1 MINYSQMP
9 SLGQTVE
16 NYNANIDQ
24 IKANAKNDEV
34 FREVNKKIAEAESRI
49 KLMEIGIAARRA
61 KEHFRLW
68 PMYSADY
75 KRELDTPQK
84 KLMYNAE
91 RLSNVVFNPLG
102 VMAGATPDQVG
113 ARRAEKLLNK
123 ALSDHRAKQNQAG
136 HGVDKNQDYE
146 KSLEE
151 HNARIQLLEI
161 KRAATQAQHRFSLWP
176 MYSADYKRELD
187 TPQKKLMY
195 NAERLSNIVFNPLG
209 VMAGAT
215 PDQVRARKFEKMRKA
230 LRRSLQNEEYRSQLT
245 ELMLSEPPGN
255 DPFVSDLADQKRI
268 AARGDLSKPE
278 SLKDRLMRMAPLEE
292 DPFSSPAVGME
303 EDPFAP
309 TPLDRIKMAL
319 GMSSAA
325 EPEDEFEV
333 FSPAKPVN
341 SAMNA
346 ASAALLKRA
355 EMYNQMMGN
364 PMRAVR

>member
-34 FREVNKKIAEAESRI
+34 FREINKKIAEADARI
-49 KLMEIGIAARRA
+49 KLMEISYAARQA
-61 KEHFRLW
+61 KDHFRLW

-102 VMAGATPDQVG
+102 VMAGATP
-113 ARRAEKLLNK
+113 E
-123 ALSDHRAKQNQAG
+123 
-136 HGVDKNQDYE
+136 
-146 KSLEE
+146 
-151 HNARIQLLEI
+151 
-161 KRAATQAQHRFSLWP
+161 
-176 MYSADYKRELD
+176 
-187 TPQKKLMY
+187 
-195 NAERLSNIVFNPLG
+195 
-209 VMAGAT
+209 
-215 PDQVRARKFEKMRKA
+215 QVRARRFEKRVNKM
-230 LRRSLQNEEYRSQLT
+230 
-245 ELMLSEPPGN
+245 
-255 DPFVSDLADQKRI
+255 LADRRANKNQ
-268 AARGDLSKPE
+268 ADH
-278 SLKDRLMRMAPLEE
+278 
-292 DPFSSPAVGME
+292 GME
-303 EDPFAP
+303 EDSLAP
-309 TPLDRIKMAL
+309 APLGRIKAAL
-319 GMSSAA
+319 GTLLAA
-325 EPEDEFEV
+325 KPEDEFEV
-333 FSPAKPVN
+333 FSPSRPIN